1 MPRQVHVSNILKQR
15 YVRGERYTVV
25 RDGGYLRGLWP
36 AGPGMEALWRKDLRI
51 GDVITCAGS
60 AFTAGDGVP
69 IIRWRDADGKPL
81 ANDCEFQPDNGR
93 MWGSLPAEGFLVRIG
108 PC

>member
-1 MPRQVHVSNILKQR
+1 MTSTTSQR
-15 YVRGERYTVV
+15 FVRGERYRVV
-25 RDGGYLRGLWP
+25 KEGGYLRGFRP
-36 AGPGMEALWRKDLRI
+36 IGPGMETLWRKDLRI
-51 GDVITCAGS
+51 GDVITCASS

-93 MWGSLPAEGFLVRIG
+93 MWGSFSAEGFLVRTG
-108 PC
+108 SR

>member
-51 GDVITCAGS
+51 GDVITCASS

-69 IIRWRDADGKPL
+69 IIRWRDADGE
-81 ANDCEFQPDNGR
+81 AACE
-93 MWGSLPAEGFLVRIG
+93 
-108 PC
+108 